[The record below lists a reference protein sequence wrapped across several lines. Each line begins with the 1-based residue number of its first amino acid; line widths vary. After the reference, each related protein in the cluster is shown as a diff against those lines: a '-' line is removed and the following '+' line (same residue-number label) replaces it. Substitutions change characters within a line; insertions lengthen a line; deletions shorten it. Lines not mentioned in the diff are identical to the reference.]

1 MAEFYSERHGR
12 KPPLDVDG
20 LVQFVFTEFAELERR
35 GYFWEAFNS
44 YEIHGEEHGARLPQ
58 PERYV
63 ITKLGRPGLWKWLGD
78 AGRVVAEDDFPT
90 WDRDTL
96 FDVVE
101 LFHNVVV
108 AAPILDADGTFEG
121 YSRSSGQS
129 VFREKMN
136 EGLALADPP
145 ARLIEDGRI
154 VETVED
160 NVESEK
166 KSSKNNISIS
176 HVHEKGNDAAE
187 RLAES
192 LTRRGFQVTL
202 ADQLTTAAGPSGSQV
217 AVLGPGFLERNWTRT
232 ELDLLADREPSDGRE
247 PIILVS
253 HGIDADQVREVD
265 PLLAQRPDLSI
276 DLGLDHVVEAIARAL
291 QRGRDDEP
299 QIPGTGIDDDGEVVS
314 LVAKGHGSLFGWFV
328 EHKDQILIG
337 LFVGTVLLG
346 IGAAI
351 KWVPGSSD
359 PNSQGENSVEESG
372 GIDSV
377 RKPEGSEPV
386 TAGGATASEVV
397 EWSDNKKGSPVFSDP
412 MGRPVE
418 GKPTR
423 IPYETKVVVSCF
435 AKNESGMPSV
445 SGFYR
450 IASGEW
456 QGDYVVTDTMT
467 NGGEVGDA
475 ATPAVDGRVQECP
488 DEG

>member
-20 LVQFVFTEFAELERR
+20 LIQFVFTEFADLERR
-35 GYFWEAFNS
+35 EYFWEAFNS
-44 YEIHGEEHGARLPQ
+44 YEIHGEEHQARLPQ

-78 AGRVVAEDDFPT
+78 AGRVVAEGDFPT

-108 AAPILDADGTFEG
+108 AAPIFDADGTFEG
-121 YSRSSGQS
+121 YSRPTGQS
-129 VFREKMN
+129 EFREAMN
-136 EGLALADPP
+136 EGLAMADPP
-145 ARLIEDGRI
+145 AQLTEDGRI

-160 NVESEK
+160 SANFEK
-166 KSSKNNISIS
+166 KPPKNDIFIS
-176 HVHEKGNDAAE
+176 HVHETGNDAAE

-192 LTRRGFQVTL
+192 LEERGFRVTL
-202 ADQLTTAAGPSGSQV
+202 ADQLTAAAGPSANRV
-217 AVLGPGFLERNWTRT
+217 AVLGPDFLEGNWTRA
-232 ELDLLADREPSDGRE
+232 ELDLLADREPRGGRE

-265 PLLAQRPDLSI
+265 PILAQRPDLSI
-276 DLGLDHVVEAIARAL
+276 DLGLDRVVEAIARAL
-291 QRGRDDEP
+291 QRGGDDEP
-299 QIPGTGIDDDGEVVS
+299 QTPGTGIEDV
-314 LVAKGHGSLFGWFV
+314 GSGAVPAAEELGSFLGWFV
-328 EHKDQILIG
+328 KHKDQILIG
-337 LFVGTVLLG
+337 LLVGVVLLG
-346 IGAAI
+346 IPAGI
-351 KWVPGSSD
+351 KWVPDLLDS
-359 PNSQGENSVEESG
+359 NSSG
-372 GIDSV
+372 GTIAEETGGGGSAP
-377 RKPEGSEPV
+377 KPEDSAPGAGGSES
-386 TAGGATASEVV
+386 TVV
-397 EWSDNKKGSPVFSDP
+397 EWSDNTGGSPVFNDP
-412 MGRPVE
+412 MGSAIE

-423 IPYETKVVVSCF
+423 IPYGTKVVVSCL
-435 AKNESGMPSV
+435 AKNESGMRSV

-467 NGGEVGDA
+467 NGGKVGDA
-475 ATPAVDGRVQECP
+475 ETPAVDERVQKCP